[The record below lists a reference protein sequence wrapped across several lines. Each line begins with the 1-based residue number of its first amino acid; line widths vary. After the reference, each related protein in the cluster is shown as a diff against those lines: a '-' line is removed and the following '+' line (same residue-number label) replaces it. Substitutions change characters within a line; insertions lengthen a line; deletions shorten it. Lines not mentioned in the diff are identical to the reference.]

1 MSLLWD
7 ESPPS
12 PTQLAY
18 DAAYVVYTNHIMSC
32 KNCYAPMARY
42 CSTGMAL
49 LLEADALHLM
59 AMGNADECKR
69 LLRREYER
77 RPQYAV
83 ALKNRVIELY
93 NRELEAIALLE
104 ESA

>member
-1 MSLLWD
+1 MSFLWD

-12 PTQLAY
+12 PTQVAY

-49 LLEADALHLM
+49 LLEVDALHLM
-59 AMGNADECKR
+59 TMGDLSERKR
-69 LLRREYER
+69 LLRREHER
-77 RPQYAV
+77 RPQYAET
-83 ALKNRVIELY
+83 LKARVIELY
-93 NRELEAIALLE
+93 NRELEATALLE